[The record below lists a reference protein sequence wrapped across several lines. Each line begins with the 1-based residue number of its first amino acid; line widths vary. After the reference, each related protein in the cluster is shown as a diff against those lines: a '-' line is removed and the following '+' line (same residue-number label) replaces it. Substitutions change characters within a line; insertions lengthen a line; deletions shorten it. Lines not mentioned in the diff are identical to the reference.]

1 MGTGADSCPLDTQS
15 PRLHQGSPSQAQLHR
30 THRPEPEPILSLITS
45 QYPLTASVINGSI
58 SIYKAAQTVTPGGYW
73 TEQHVGLP
81 LARHTAR
88 ISGVESGLRSFL
100 QPKQDAPES
109 SAAQQLG
116 TPDIEKGYLDVTPQG
131 SVYRVL
137 SPGEQLP
144 AYNAGDRSPPY
155 SEQIQLSRNGPTQA
169 WPQRLMV
176 TTSGLGVAMSEESI
190 QSLKYCLSWLKW
202 ANDNLGSAV
211 AKLKDLLQ
219 QWDRRSS
226 HASQPMSVASM
237 TAASEDH
244 AALAARIAQLKAE
257 VLATLKQVVNI
268 VSTYAGSAL
277 PENAKRLVHSHLVT
291 LPQRFNIAS
300 SRRLSEEN
308 QQGVDQAAKNANRA
322 LILAQEGLDMM
333 NQVQRVVNDT
343 LVSAEDWCNRLGR
356 RRHPADQQ
364 QLPLSQQPVIDPAL
378 SEKADDGSQMV
389 RAEVDQTDT
398 IMQM

>member
-1 MGTGADSCPLDTQS
+1 M
-15 PRLHQGSPSQAQLHR
+15 
-30 THRPEPEPILSLITS
+30 
-45 QYPLTASVINGSI
+45 INGSI

-100 QPKQDAPES
+100 EPKQDAQHPPN
-109 SAAQQLG
+109 AQQPG

-155 SEQIQLSRNGPTQA
+155 SEQIQLSRSGPAQA

-190 QSLKYCLSWLKW
+190 RSLKYCLSWLKW

-211 AKLKDLLQ
+211 GKLKDLLQ
-219 QWDRRSS
+219 QWERRSS
-226 HASQPMSVASM
+226 QVSQPMTASS
-237 TAASEDH
+237 ADH

-277 PENAKRLVHSHLVT
+277 PENAKRLVHCHLVT

-356 RRHPADQQ
+356 RRHPSDQEPLQ
-364 QLPLSQQPVIDPAL
+364 LSQQSVIDPAL
-378 SEKADDGSQMV
+378 SEKADDGHQTA
-389 RAEVDQTDT
+389 RADVVQTDT
-398 IMQM
+398 VMEM